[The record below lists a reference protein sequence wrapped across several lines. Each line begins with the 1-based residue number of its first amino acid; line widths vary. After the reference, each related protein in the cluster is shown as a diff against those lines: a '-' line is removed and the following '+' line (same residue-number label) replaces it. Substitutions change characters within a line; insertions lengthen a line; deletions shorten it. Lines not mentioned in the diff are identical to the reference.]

1 MSNIN
6 IIIRTADKTR
16 KAELSI
22 DLQQTGADIIQSAVE
37 NWSLPTDTDYSI
49 VNTTSGTTIAPNASL
64 KDSGVADGNI
74 LEIQPVLVAG

>member
-49 VNTTSGTTIAPNASL
+49 VNTTSGTTIIPNASL
-64 KDSGVADGNI
+64 DSCVADGDM

>member
-16 KAELSI
+16 KAEIGVDS
-22 DLQQTGADIIQSAVE
+22 QQTAADIIQSAVD
-37 NWSLPTDTDYSI
+37 NWKLPIDTDYSI

-64 KDSGVADGNI
+64 KDSDIAGGDM